1 MNLRHIAVKREKY
14 ELYFILVLYT
24 FIKVKS
30 NKGKKKKET
39 IISEP
44 GNIFSQPIQR
54 YFSLAGGQS
63 YRRLV
68 PFI

>member
-30 NKGKKKKET
+30 NKGKKINANNQKE
-39 IISEP
+39 
-44 GNIFSQPIQR
+44 
-54 YFSLAGGQS
+54 
-63 YRRLV
+63 
-68 PFI
+68 

>member
-30 NKGKKKKET
+30 NKGKNGDVCTK
-39 IISEP
+39 
-44 GNIFSQPIQR
+44 
-54 YFSLAGGQS
+54 
-63 YRRLV
+63 
-68 PFI
+68 

>member
-30 NKGKKKKET
+30 NKRGKVMSTEDKTYKSDEV
-39 IISEP
+39 
-44 GNIFSQPIQR
+44 F
-54 YFSLAGGQS
+54 
-63 YRRLV
+63 LV
-68 PFI
+68 VFPLLN

>member
-30 NKGKKKKET
+30 NEGEKGDGCAKT
-39 IISEP
+39 YWVQS
-44 GNIFSQPIQR
+44 
-54 YFSLAGGQS
+54 FSLFDATMLN
-63 YRRLV
+63 R
-68 PFI
+68 